1 MMTRS
6 VRHGMHISPA
16 PFRHCAGRK
25 ANADSIELPPMPSL
39 PDAVQGEILFH
50 AAFMHVQA
58 RYPFM
63 QASPHA
69 HRVASKADLEQ
80 WREWIHRHQ
89 HLILTSV

>member
-1 MMTRS
+1 MLILDCVITSLKITRS

-25 ANADSIELPPMPSL
+25 TNADRVELPPTPSL
-39 PDAVQGEILFH
+39 PDAVQGDILFH

-69 HRVASKADLEQ
+69 YYRDEQ
-80 WREWIHRHQ
+80 
-89 HLILTSV
+89 S

>member
-16 PFRHCAGRK
+16 PFRHCAGRRT
-25 ANADSIELPPMPSL
+25 NADRIELPPMPAL
-39 PDAVQGEILFH
+39 PDAIQGEALFH

-63 QASPHA
+63 QVSGYA
-69 HRVASKADLEQ
+69 HGSNEQ
-80 WREWIHRHQ
+80 
-89 HLILTSV
+89 S